1 VTFIDSLRARAAAA
15 GRRIVFPESAD
26 QRTLDAVRALRDQHV
41 VLPTLVLGA
50 GGDEARR
57 RAEALGVP
65 VVDPATDDRRQPV
78 VEHILV
84 RRAKH
89 GVTQTE
95 AQALALDPLV
105 FADGLVAVGEAD
117 GCVAGAVHTTADVL
131 LAALSTVGPAP
142 GVTTVSSAFYMVVP
156 PFRAAPAGNA
166 TDGAEPDVLTFAD
179 CAVVP
184 RPTAEQLADIA
195 IAAARDRRRIVGDD
209 PCVALLSYSTLG
221 SGTGPSVEV
230 VRAATALLRGRGVDF
245 AVDGEL
251 QGDAALVAAVAARK
265 APGSAVAGRA
275 NVLVFPSLDA
285 GNIAYKLVER
295 LAHARA
301 IGPIV
306 QGLARPCSDLSRGAS
321 IDDIINV
328 AAVTALQSLDTG
340 GTRAAAGARPEG
352 ARGFR
357 RETET

>member
-1 VTFIDSLRARAAAA
+1 MFIESVRARAAAA
-15 GRRIVFPESAD
+15 SRRILFPESDD
-26 QRTLDAVRALRDQHV
+26 QRTLDAVRALGSERV
-41 VLPTLVLGA
+41 VQPTLVLVA
-50 GGDEARR
+50 GDFNARR
-57 RAEALGVP
+57 RAVQSGVP
-65 VVDPATDDRRQPV
+65 VIDPATDERRARV
-78 VEHILV
+78 VEHLLA

-89 GVTQTE
+89 GITT
-95 AQALALDPLV
+95 AAASTMALDPLV
-105 FADGLVAVGEAD
+105 FADCLVALGEAD
-117 GCVAGAVHTTADVL
+117 GCVAGAAHTTADVMR
-131 LAALSTVGPAP
+131 AALWSVGPAP

-156 PFRAAPAGNA
+156 PFRGAPAPNA
-166 TDGAEPDVLTFAD
+166 SEPAVPEVLTFTD

-184 RPTAEQLADIA
+184 HPTAEQLADIA
-195 IAAARDRRRIVGDD
+195 IAAARDRMRIVGDE
-209 PCVALLSYSTLG
+209 PRVALLSYSTLG
-221 SGTGPSVEV
+221 SGTGPSVDL
-230 VRAATALLRGRGVDF
+230 VRDAASMIRARGVRF

-251 QGDAALVAAVAARK
+251 QGDAALVAAVAATK

-321 IDDIINV
+321 TDDIINV
-328 AAVTALQSLDTG
+328 AAITALQSLDSG
-340 GTRAAAGARPEG
+340 DAGIAVDARPED
-352 ARGFR
+352 AREFR